1 MADCNNTEVFL
12 KEWRRMCD
20 SLQRTCQQCY
30 LYEIVDTGSC
40 HTAMRTMPNQVIEIV
55 QKWSNEHPKKTRQSE
70 FLKMFPNAR
79 LDFDSVLVI
88 EPCAVDKNFASTYCI
103 SDHCYICRAEY
114 WLAEV
119 E

>member
-1 MADCNNTEVFL
+1 MADGGEVIMQ
-12 KEWRRMCD
+12 E
-20 SLQRTCQQCY
+20 QNA
-30 LYEIVDTGSC
+30 E
-40 HTAMRTMPNQVIEIV
+40 QV
-55 QKWSNEHPKKTRQSE
+55 KMARQSK
-70 FLKMFPNAR
+70 FLMMFPNAR

-114 WLAEV
+114 WLAAV